1 MILYCVKCL
10 MVTKNRSIKAKYE
23 IDAKINFYSRCTDF
37 SFKNFETTDEE
48 KLSYILEGLI

>member
-1 MILYCVKCL
+1 

-48 KLSYILEGLI
+48 KLSSILEGLI